1 MTFTELKNRGEHAVK
16 KFIWKKEENGNC
28 NIRKCR
34 GKVEVIGQVWEAS
47 DLKIKIV
54 GTATKTCHCCHTEN
68 HLVFECP
75 VATRQKEINERKT
88 NDFEKYGHMYKI
100 NRPRLYKNLKDQVD
114 LGTGYSDAIKRNVN
128 KVKEN
133 NKGDNNQENILKN
146 ILETLQNIKQDIV
159 EIKQH
164 TKNMEERI
172 QALEEYAG
180 KDIFEEAME
189 EDEVSDDKKF
199 IWKKEENG
207 NCNIRKCRGKVEVI
221 GQVWEASDLKIKI
234 VGTATKTCHCCH
246 TENHLVFECPVATR
260 QKEINERKTNDFEK
274 YGHMYK
280 INRPRLYKNLK
291 DQVDLG
297 TGYSDAIKRNVNK
310 VKENN
315 KGDNNQENIL
325 KNILETLQN
334 IKQDIVEIKQHT
346 KNMEE
351 RIQALEEYAG
361 KDIFEEAMEEDE
373 VSDDKVKVVINI
385 FIEETGTKEKQVTQ
399 MEQIG
404 NTVKILAELIP
415 ELKQS
420 NADMYNL
427 PKQQEIVPIEMNKH
441 TVFMIFDFLNRQNIN
456 LGIFSKY

>member
-16 KFIWKKEENGNC
+16 IINLPHDMSSRELYIIMAQMGAKTCYFPRNLYGKKKRMAIATLESAE
-28 NIRKCR
+28 
-34 GKVEVIGQVWEAS
+34 GKTEVIGQVWEAG

-54 GTATKTCHCCHTEN
+54 DTATKTCHRCHAEN

-75 VATRQKEINERKT
+75 VAARQKEINERKT

-164 TKNMEERI
+164 TKNMEERV

-189 EDEVSDDKKF
+189 EDEVSDD
-199 IWKKEENG
+199 
-207 NCNIRKCRGKVEVI
+207 
-221 GQVWEASDLKIKI
+221 
-234 VGTATKTCHCCH
+234 T
-246 TENHLVFECPVATR
+246 
-260 QKEINERKTNDFEK
+260 
-274 YGHMYK
+274 
-280 INRPRLYKNLK
+280 
-291 DQVDLG
+291 
-297 TGYSDAIKRNVNK
+297 
-310 VKENN
+310 VKEV
-315 KGDNNQENIL
+315 
-325 KNILETLQN
+325 T
-334 IKQDIVEIKQHT
+334 
-346 KNMEE
+346 
-351 RIQALEEYAG
+351 
-361 KDIFEEAMEEDE
+361 
-373 VSDDKVKVVINI
+373 NI
-385 FIEETGTKEKQVTQ
+385 FTEETGTKEKQVTQ

-420 NADMYNL
+420 NADTQARLERMESMYNL
-427 PKQQEIVPIEMNKH
+427 PKQQERIGN
-441 TVFMIFDFLNRQNIN
+441 
-456 LGIFSKY
+456 SSY